1 MGFQTFFDPALS
13 ASAPPPKQFQ
23 TGHPYGMRVICTNM
37 TSSLVQVDILR
48 QVCVCVRVC
57 ACACACARVRA
68 CACAC
73 ACVRVCVCLAAIL
86 KVFCLSVC
94 FFRLTM
100 LRDFCCSCPTGPL
113 RCQA

>member
-48 QVCVCVRVC
+48 QVCVCACVC
-57 ACACACARVRA
+57 VCLCVRA
-68 CACAC
+68 CACVCVRVRVRMC
-73 ACVRVCVCLAAIL
+73 ACVCLFGSHPQSVLFECVLFSADNVA
-86 KVFCLSVC
+86 
-94 FFRLTM
+94 
-100 LRDFCCSCPTGPL
+100 
-113 RCQA
+113 